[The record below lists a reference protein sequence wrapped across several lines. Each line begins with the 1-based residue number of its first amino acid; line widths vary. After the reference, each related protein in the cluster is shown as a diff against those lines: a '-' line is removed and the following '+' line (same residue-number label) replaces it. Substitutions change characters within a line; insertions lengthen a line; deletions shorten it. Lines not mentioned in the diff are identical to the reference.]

1 MNLHLISDL
10 SRFVDGRGVTLS
22 DAPGHVELRIV
33 RSEISL
39 SVLVPRTVLEWWVEV
54 KDASSGKRIV
64 DWCDYAGYD
73 ATTELELS
81 EEMRADVLRF
91 VENILA
97 RPLRMVESGRMLW
110 WHVGRR
116 WLQAVPLVAEAEQAP
131 ARDVRNARA

>member
-22 DAPGHVELRIV
+22 DSPGHVELKIV

-54 KDASSGKRIV
+54 KEASSGKRIA

-73 ATTELELS
+73 ATTKQELS
-81 EEMRADVLRF
+81 EDMRTDVLRF

-97 RPLRMVESGRMLW
+97 RPIRMVENGRKLQ

-116 WLQAVPLVAEAEQAP
+116 WLQAVPLVAEADQAP
-131 ARDVRNARA
+131 AGDVRNARA